1 MTGGVFSPRQRVLL
15 LAAVLV
21 TLAGGLGLAFL
32 LIDRQSHRAD
42 LAVAEAN
49 LRGGAVSTLA
59 GDVRALRAQVEA
71 HGGTPVAPD
80 PTKAVPSLSAR
91 AEVPVP
97 IPGPPG
103 PAGARG
109 ETGASGAPGTAGS
122 PGVSGQPGASGMPGS
137 PGASGAPGIQGP
149 AGPAGAAGQDGKD
162 GVDGSD
168 GRPPAGWSYEWT
180 DSAGVTHHVTCS
192 RTADS
197 SDDAPKYECADTSTD
212 TPSPSPTPSAPV
224 DPQGALLLAAAVL
237 KRRRT
242 HGGAETSA
250 EGSRTRGRH
259 RAAGAHR

>member
-32 LIDRQSHRAD
+32 LIDRQAHRAD

-80 PTKAVPSLSAR
+80 PSKAVPSLSAR

-97 IPGPPG
+97 IPGPRGATGATGREGPTGPAGSPGSPGSAGSPGKDGASGQPGIPGPTGPPGVQGEPG
-103 PAGARG
+103 PAGAD
-109 ETGASGAPGTAGS
+109 GT
-122 PGVSGQPGASGMPGS
+122 
-137 PGASGAPGIQGP
+137 
-149 AGPAGAAGQDGKD
+149 DGR
-162 GVDGSD
+162 DGSD
-168 GRPPAGWSYEWT
+168 GQPPAGWSYAWT
-180 DSAGVTHHVTCS
+180 DSAGVTHHVSCS
-192 RTADS
+192 RTAGS
-197 SDDAPKYECADTSTD
+197 SDDAPQYDCADTSTD
-212 TPSPSPTPSAPV
+212 SPSPTPSAPV
-224 DPQGALLLAAAVL
+224 DPQGALLLAAAAL

-242 HGGAETSA
+242 HAGAETSA

-259 RAAGAHR
+259 RAGGAHR